1 MIFETIIFMIKA
13 LFLVFALVTSAIV
26 IVCGIASIFSM
37 SIFEVINLAVGWL
50 ACSLVIVV
58 VISFIEWLFDRKEDK

>member
-1 MIFETIIFMIKA
+1 MIFEAIIFMIKA
-13 LFLVFALVTSAIV
+13 LFLVFALVTSSIV
-26 IVCGIASIFSM
+26 IVCGIASIFCM